1 MRWIWGLWIELKN
14 RYGKR
19 CNVCFER
26 RVGRSEVRCW
36 SEAGC
41 DGLREGGVGRRVCE
55 GVSWEG
61 GGIWLWCE
69 WERGLK
75 EGLWEN

>member
-1 MRWIWGLWIELKN
+1 M
-14 RYGKR
+14 
-19 CNVCFER
+19 
-26 RVGRSEVRCW
+26 RCW

-41 DGLREGGVGRRVCE
+41 DGLRERGVGRRVCE

-75 EGLWEN
+75 EGLWENWGGRSGCGARDEKW

>member
-1 MRWIWGLWIELKN
+1 M
-14 RYGKR
+14 
-19 CNVCFER
+19 CFER
-26 RVGRSEVRCW
+26 KIRRGEVRCW

-41 DGLREGGVGRRVCE
+41 DGLREGGVVRRVYE
-55 GVSWEG
+55 GVFWEEG
-61 GGIWLWCE
+61 GMWLWCE